1 MSDPERLQIDTQ
13 RSEVTLAARSSVHPI
28 IASARP
34 SGWFE
39 GVVDGAFSNDARMQ
53 GHIEIPVEDLSSGN
67 PLIDRETRR
76 RIDAKAYPMIVG
88 DLTEVVDAEPRRVLL
103 EGEVEFYGESVLLEG
118 ELHIERSPENEP
130 IIVGEGTVDVRW
142 WGLKPPRLLVLK
154 VDPEVEVSV
163 RLVLVP

>member
-1 MSDPERLQIDTQ
+1 MSDATRLRIDTE

-34 SGWFE
+34 KGWFE
-39 GVVDGAFSNDARMQ
+39 GVVDGEFSAHGLMHGR
-53 GHIEIPVEDLSSGN
+53 IEIPVEDLSSGN

-76 RIDAKAYPMIVG
+76 RIDATVYPMIVG
-88 DLTEVVDAEPRRVLL
+88 ELTDVVDAGPLRVVV

-118 ELHIERSPENEP
+118 ELHLERSPENEP

-142 WGLKPPRLLVLK
+142 WGLNPPRLLVLK
-154 VDPEVEVSV
+154 VDPEIEVSV
-163 RLVLVP
+163 RLVLVE